1 MKDKIFGK
9 YFGMF
14 VVGVLLIAVYK
25 TFDNI
30 ENLWNGFLYF
40 LGILT
45 PVVAAFGI
53 AFLLYPICKKLE
65 ALLLKCKYKVIKKI
79 ARPISV
85 LLIYIVIITFL
96 VTVSSLFVPYIKRSI
111 NELVTQFPSIVT
123 RLAEFLENSGFT
135 VDKLHQYLS
144 VENILKSISL
154 DNVSKYVANIV
165 GAGSVVFSTFV
176 CIIMSIYILI
186 DRKNFK
192 ATTLRITQL
201 FVKEQIRK
209 PVGKYLK
216 LAVNY
221 IYKYLFCQLIDAI
234 VVMLLASV
242 VLSIMGVKYSVLL
255 GIFMGF
261 MNLIPYFG
269 AIVACVV
276 ICVITL
282 FFSGFSKA
290 LWVLLALII
299 LQQVDSNLIQPAI
312 VKEGLSVKPFWVLVG
327 ILIGGALFGIIGILL
342 AVPFMA
348 IARTILEDVLVQR
361 ENKINEKTTA

>member
-14 VVGVLLIAVYK
+14 VIGVLLIAVYK

-45 PVVAAFGI
+45 PVVVAFGI
-53 AFLLYPICKKLE
+53 AFLLYPICKRLE
-65 ALLLKCKYKVIKKI
+65 ALILKSKPEFIKKI
-79 ARPISV
+79 ARPASV
-85 LLIYIVIITFL
+85 LIVYVVIIAFL
-96 VTVSSLFVPYIKRSI
+96 VTVPSLFMPYIKKSI

-123 RLAEFLENSGFT
+123 RLMEFLKNSGFT
-135 VDKLHQYLS
+135 VDKLQQYLS
-144 VENILKSISL
+144 VESILKSISF
-154 DNVSKYVANIV
+154 NNISQYISNIV
-165 GAGSVVFSTFV
+165 GAGSALFSIFV

-192 ATTLRITQL
+192 DTTLRITRL
-201 FVKEQIRK
+201 FVKKEIRE

-216 LAVNY
+216 LSVNF
-221 IYKYLFCQLIDAI
+221 IYKYLFCQIIDAL
-234 VVMLLASV
+234 VVMVLASV
-242 VLSIMGVKYSVLL
+242 VLSIMGVKYSLLL

-269 AIVACVV
+269 AIAACVV

-327 ILIGGALFGIIGILL
+327 ILVGSALFGLIGILL

-348 IARTILEDVLVQR
+348 ITRTILEDVLTQR
-361 ENKINEKTTA
+361 ENKVNL